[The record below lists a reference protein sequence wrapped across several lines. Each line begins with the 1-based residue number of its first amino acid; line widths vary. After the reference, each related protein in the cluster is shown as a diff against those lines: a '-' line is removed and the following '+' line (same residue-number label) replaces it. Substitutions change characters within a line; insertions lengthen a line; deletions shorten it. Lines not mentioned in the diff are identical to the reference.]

1 MSSLTENAKSSQQF
15 GIVINCDNS
24 KISYCQNTNMGTACS
39 CETDESHA
47 SCPLGSVSIK
57 HCGCMKKTEEKV
69 QKTPEQLAEIKSRAE
84 YQLWMAQQKKDGGD
98 WPPKDKKED

>member
-1 MSSLTENAKSSQQF
+1 MLLGYLIWTA
-15 GIVINCDNS
+15 INCDNS
-24 KISYCQNTNMGTACS
+24 KVSCDQNTNMGTACS

-69 QKTPEQLAEIKSRAE
+69 QKSPEELQEIKSRVE
-84 YQLWMAQQKKDGGD
+84 YELWMAQQRLEGKAVGILH
-98 WPPKDKKED
+98 PKDKKED